1 MKLNVSLT
9 YLRVVVIAIVLG
21 VLAEMVGPQSSDA
34 SIETSTTKLIQA
46 LIDTRSNLDIY
57 RAQHDGQLPPTDCC
71 EEFASALTERAGQYG
86 PYMKRIPVNPF
97 NGLDEVR
104 FDGEP
109 AGANKARWR
118 LDTETGDFQADNH
131 SAYAAL

>member
-1 MKLNVSLT
+1 MKLKLSLS
-9 YLRVVVIAIVLG
+9 YLRVVVIAMALG
-21 VLAEMVGPQSSDA
+21 IFAKVAGPQSSDA
-34 SIETSTTKLIQA
+34 SIETSTTKLIEA

-57 RAQHDGQLPPTDCC
+57 RAQHDGELPPTDCC
-71 EEFASALTERAGQYG
+71 EEFEGALTERVGQYG

-109 AGANKARWR
+109 AGANTAGWR

-131 SAYAAL
+131 SAYAAM

>member
-1 MKLNVSLT
+1 M
-9 YLRVVVIAIVLG
+9 RVLVIAMVLG
-21 VLAEMVGPQSSDA
+21 TLAKMVGPQSSDA
-34 SIETSTTKLIQA
+34 SIETNTTKLIQA
-46 LIDTRSNLDIY
+46 LIDTRASLDIY
-57 RAQHDGQLPPTDCC
+57 RAQHDDKLPPTGSC
-71 EEFASALTERAGQYG
+71 EEFERVLTERAGQYG
-86 PYMKRIPVNPF
+86 SYMKRIPVNPF

-109 AGANKARWR
+109 AGANKAGWR